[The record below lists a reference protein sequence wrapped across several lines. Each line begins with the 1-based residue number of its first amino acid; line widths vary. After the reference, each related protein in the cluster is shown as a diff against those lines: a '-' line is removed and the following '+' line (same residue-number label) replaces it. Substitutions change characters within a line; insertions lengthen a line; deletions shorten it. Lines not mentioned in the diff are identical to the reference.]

1 MIYGV
6 KCLTEIQKYT
16 TRKIPLVNC
25 PLNFINN
32 TKNSMISGMLGPK
45 TKLIIK
51 EYFFF
56 FSRKSTNRDLL
67 YILSSSSN
75 LLKTDNKEI
84 SR

>member
-6 KCLTEIQKYT
+6 KCRTVQKYT

-51 EYFFF
+51 EYLFF